1 LNSLQPVIGWIG
13 LLAAILL
20 GASAPAAAQTPHLDW
35 RGEAR
40 QLIVDGKPF
49 LILGGELGNS
59 SASHAAYLKP
69 HWAKLKAMRLNT
81 VLAPASW
88 ELIEPEEGRFDWTS
102 VDGLLADAR
111 ANDMRLVLLWFGAW
125 KNSMSTYV
133 PGWVKRDR
141 KRFPYALSAD
151 GKTQEILSAFGPAT
165 RDADTRAFAA
175 LMAHLRK
182 VDGDRGTVIMV
193 QVENEIG
200 FLPDAREHGP
210 EANAAFAER
219 RPNAS
224 LKNPPRNLNLAPWS
238 ADAEEEFTAWH
249 YARYTEAV
257 AAAGKRAYPLPLFV
271 NGAQGRPGRKPGEY
285 PSGGPLAHLFELWK
299 RGAPSIDFLAPDVYF
314 PSFAGIVEGYARPGN
329 LLFVPEANNA
339 GDPRAVANA
348 MRVIGRH
355 QGIGFSPFSI
365 ETIDDAG
372 AKRLGSM
379 YAMLDDLAPT
389 ILEAQSKG
397 RITGFGAPVS
407 FDGKV
412 DESFQTASFGGYRF
426 TATFIDP
433 WTPRDKQQPSEHGGL
448 LIWLGGEDFLI
459 AGSGITFTVEP
470 EDGKGRAGLDWVD
483 EGGFTG
489 GEWTVTRRLNGDQ
502 THQGRHLRLPPGGF
516 GIQKLRL
523 YRY

>member
-1 LNSLQPVIGWIG
+1 MSLARA
-13 LLAAILL
+13 LLALALFW
-20 GASAPAAAQTPHLDW
+20 AVPAAAQTPHLAW
-35 RGEAR
+35 QGEAR

-59 SASHAAYLKP
+59 SASHREYLKP

-81 VLAPASW
+81 VLAPVSW
-88 ELIEPEEGRFDWTS
+88 ELIEPAEGRFDWTS

-111 ANDMRLVLLWFGAW
+111 AHDMRLVLLWFGAW

-133 PGWVKRDR
+133 PSWVKRDR
-141 KRFPYALSAD
+141 ARFPYAVSAE
-151 GKTQEILSAFGPAT
+151 GRTQEILSVFSAAT
-165 RDADTRAFAA
+165 RDADAGAFAA
-175 LMAHLRK
+175 LMAHLRE
-182 VDGDRGTVIMV
+182 VDGKRGTVIMV

-200 FLPDAREHGP
+200 FLPDAREHGAD
-210 EANAAFAER
+210 ANAAFADR

-224 LKNPPRNLNLAPWS
+224 LPNPPRNLNLEPWS

-257 AAAGKRAYPLPLFV
+257 AAAGKKQYPLPMFV

-285 PSGGPLAHLFELWK
+285 PSGGPLAHLMGIWR
-299 RGAPSIDFLAPDVYF
+299 RGTHSIDFFAPDIYF
-314 PSFAGIVEGYARPGN
+314 PSFAEIVAGYATPSN
-329 LLFVPEANNA
+329 VLFVPEANNA
-339 GDPRAVANA
+339 GDPRAAANA

-355 QGIGFSPFSI
+355 KGLGFSPFSI
-365 ETIDDAG
+365 ETIDEGG
-372 AKRLGSM
+372 AKRLGGM

-389 ILEAQSKG
+389 ILDAQGKG
-397 RITGFGAPVS
+397 RIMGFGAPVS

-412 DESFQTASFGGYRF
+412 DESVQTASFGGWRF

-433 WTPRDKQQPSEHGGL
+433 WTPRDKQQPSEHGAL
-448 LIWLGGEDFLI
+448 LIWLGGEDFLV
-459 AGSGITFTVEP
+459 AGSGVTFTVEP

-483 EGGFTG
+483 EGGFAAG
-489 GEWTVTRRLNGDQ
+489 KWTTTRRLNGDQ
-502 THQGRHLRLPPGGF
+502 THQGRHVRLPPDGF